1 MALVDYSDSDTER
14 QQPKPT
20 TTCTKLVDRANPAK
34 IRVQLAAAP
43 ATSSHDIDDE
53 PDPKRPRTTPGG
65 GAAAKRQL
73 FGRGSSATTTRTT
86 AAVTVTNFNTDHE
99 YAANQELI
107 AKGDQ
112 VVHNPV
118 RAIAP
123 GKHSLRQLVS
133 AAQGQKDALEDSF
146 AMGRRNKKEAGSKYG
161 W

>member
-1 MALVDYSDSDTER
+1 MALVDYSDSDASDNDDNVEPKQTAGQKQE
-14 QQPKPT
+14 QPAKPT
-20 TTCTKLVDRANPAK
+20 TTASSSKLVVDKANPAR
-34 IRVQLAAAP
+34 IRDLNL
-43 ATSSHDIDDE
+43 S
-53 PDPKRPRTTPGG
+53 
-65 GAAAKRQL
+65 AAAKRQL
-73 FGRGSSATTTRTT
+73 FGRRSTTTTTATSTLAT
-86 AAVTVTNFNTDHE
+86 AAVVTNFNMDHE

-112 VVHNPV
+112 VMHNPV